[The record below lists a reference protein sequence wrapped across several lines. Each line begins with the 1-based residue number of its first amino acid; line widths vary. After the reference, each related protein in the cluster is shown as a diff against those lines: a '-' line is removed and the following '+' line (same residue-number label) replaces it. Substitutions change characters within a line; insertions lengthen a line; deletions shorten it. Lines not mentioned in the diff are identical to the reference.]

1 MTKMPAIYLQS
12 CLKLPHT
19 RGFNPGSLFFL
30 FALLIINPLP
40 ATANPSP
47 TEARQAE
54 ARAKVS
60 AMNSAQQAYYLQ
72 NQVFTNSLPALGV
85 SQQSPRDSY
94 KYGVNSDSKDISDWS
109 SAKAVYHFGVAM
121 KPGLKN
127 YIGGVFLVPKT
138 WQGKTTIG
146 VQAILC
152 EANKSGPILEM
163 PIYQNGIVSC
173 GPGTTVVKV
182 PIAK

>member
-1 MTKMPAIYLQS
+1 MTKIPAIYLQS
-12 CLKLPHT
+12 FLKLPQT

-40 ATANPSP
+40 ANADPS
-47 TEARQAE
+47 TMAARQAE
-54 ARAKVS
+54 ARSRVS

-72 NQVFTNSLPALGV
+72 NKVFTNSLQKLGV
-85 SQQSPRDSY
+85 SQISPSDSY

-109 SAKAVYHFGVAM
+109 RAKAVYHFGIAI

-127 YIGGVFLVPKT
+127 YVGGVFLVPKT
-138 WQGKTTIG
+138 WQGQTKIAT
-146 VQAILC
+146 QSILC
-152 EANKSGPILEM
+152 EGSKPDVM
-163 PIYQNGIVSC
+163 PAMPTYRDGTVRC
-173 GPGTTVVKV
+173 GVGTTEIKL